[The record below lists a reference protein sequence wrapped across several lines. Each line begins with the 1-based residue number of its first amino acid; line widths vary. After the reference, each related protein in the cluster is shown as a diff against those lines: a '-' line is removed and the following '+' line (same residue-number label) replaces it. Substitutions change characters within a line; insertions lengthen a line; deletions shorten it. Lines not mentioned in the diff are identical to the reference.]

1 VIYLGQ
7 PYSHADPA
15 VRQWRFDAA
24 CRATAALM
32 RAGLVVFSPVAHS
45 HPLTRYGLPGDWR
58 FWERS
63 DRAMLEACDTLAIL
77 ALDGWK
83 ESVGV
88 GAEIRIAFELGLPVF
103 LIDPARVGIRAE
115 NAPAAWTGAL
125 EVTR

>member
-1 VIYLGQ
+1 MVYLGQ
-7 PYSHADPA
+7 PYSHQDPA
-15 VRQWRFDAA
+15 VRQWRFEAA

-58 FWERS
+58 FWERY
-63 DRAMLEACDTLAIL
+63 DRAFLEACGALAIL
-77 ALDGWK
+77 TLDGWK

>member
-1 VIYLGQ
+1 
-7 PYSHADPA
+7 
-15 VRQWRFDAA
+15 
-24 CRATAALM
+24 M

-63 DRAMLEACDTLAIL
+63 DRAMLEACDALAIL

-83 ESVGV
+83 ESKGV
-88 GAEIRIAFELGLPVF
+88 SVEIRIAFELGLPVF